1 MEPKVLLI
9 YPPNQLMPN
18 EFPRPDGSLG
28 LLSLAGALERASIEV
43 DVLDASVGTLDDSL
57 ADTFN
62 RRVMQSNG
70 LVRIGMTT
78 ERISEVIA
86 HGGYN
91 VVGINSNFTPQTK
104 MALEVAEATRSVSKD
119 ILVMAGGVNARN
131 LPERF
136 LAGDI
141 DVVCMTEGERIIV
154 QLIRAWEQ
162 GRSLEEVSGTITLKD
177 GMVVRRNPQPC
188 DVLTDLDSLPFPAW
202 HKLPWAHYENVG
214 VASAGRS
221 FLKDDDRLASLMTSL
236 GCPFECD
243 FCHISIEKGRPEES
257 GGIGTLRFKSVSRV
271 MEEVR
276 RLRGLGVSR
285 VFFEDDSLLARKAR
299 VKEIFT
305 GVTGMGLK
313 IADVN
318 GVNLVHFLK
327 GGRGGKPTIDVEYL
341 ELLQG
346 SGFDQ
351 IVFPVESASQRI
363 LDKYA
368 TGKLNHSTLDVLE
381 LVRVATRLG
390 ITCPINMMVGFPDE
404 TEEEIISSIELGRQ
418 LVLTGA
424 PYCSLFIPIPFPGSQ
439 LFEMALRK
447 GYLTPDFDTDAF
459 NWRKPVMR
467 NTTVSP
473 ERIQELQQWGWRD
486 INPEEYLRKRLK
498 VDIGRRWQSG
508 EPETA

>member
-28 LLSLAGALERASIEV
+28 LLYLAGALERAGIEV

-57 ADTFN
+57 EETFN
-62 RRVMQSNG
+62 RHVMQANG
-70 LVRIGMTT
+70 LIRIGMTT
-78 ERISEVIA
+78 ERLSEVIA
-86 HGGYN
+86 RGGYN
-91 VVGINSNFTPQTK
+91 IVGINSNFTPQTR
-104 MALEVAEATRSVSKD
+104 MALEVAKAAKSVSKD
-119 ILVMAGGVNARN
+119 ILVMAGGVNARS

-136 LAGDI
+136 LNGGV
-141 DVVCMTEGERIIV
+141 DVACNTEGENVIV
-154 QLIRAWEQ
+154 NLVRAWEK
-162 GRSLEEVSGTITLKD
+162 GKSLDVSGTITMKD
-177 GMVVRRNPQPC
+177 GRMVRRSPGPG
-188 DVLTDLDSLPFPAW
+188 DVLMDLDGLSFPAW
-202 HKLPWAHYENVG
+202 HKLPWPHYDHVG

-221 FLKDDDRLASLMTSL
+221 FLKDNDRLASLMTSR
-236 GCPFECD
+236 CWPFQCS
-243 FCHISIEKGRPEES
+243 FCHISIERELEEES
-257 GGIGTLRFKSVSRV
+257 GGIGTLRLKSVDRV

-276 RLRGLGVSR
+276 RLKELGVSR
-285 VFFEDDSLLARKAR
+285 VYFEDDSLLAKKAR
-299 VKEIFT
+299 VREIFT
-305 GVTGMGLK
+305 RDRGMGLK
-313 IADVN
+313 IADFN

-327 GGRGGKPTIDVEYL
+327 REGGRFVIDEEYL
-341 ELLQG
+341 ELLA
-346 SGFDQ
+346 SAGFDQ